1 MKPLQPPSVA
11 PQLAP
16 TKGIALHRQL
26 FLVLR
31 DQIMGGQFAPG
42 ALLPKEEALCERFGV
57 SRITVRRALADL
69 AAAQLV
75 ERKHGRGTFVGN
87 DLPLARKV
95 PSLSLI
101 DGLRKVA
108 AETEVTVLEVAL
120 QEPPAEV
127 ATLLQLEPGENAIH
141 ALRLRSVA
149 SQPLML
155 TDAWVPARFK
165 DQISV
170 KKLQT
175 HALYEILMAGGIE
188 FGRVVQE
195 FTAIAAD
202 PARAH
207 LLKTE
212 VSTPLLRISRLMHDV
227 DEQPVQYLAAYLS
240 PEHSRVLM
248 EIQAGEVNTLSSGQ
262 IVHDFP

>member
-1 MKPLQPPSVA
+1 MKSLPLPPAA
-11 PQLAP
+11 PHLAP

-42 ALLPKEEALCERFGV
+42 APLPKEEALCERFGV

-69 AAAQLV
+69 AAARLV
-75 ERKHGRGTFVGN
+75 EPKHGRGTFVGR
-87 DLPLARKV
+87 DLPLTRKV

-101 DGLRKVA
+101 DGLRQVA
-108 AETEVTVLEVAL
+108 AETKVTVLEVAL
-120 QEPPAEV
+120 QEPPADV
-127 ATLLQLEPGENAIH
+127 ATLLQLEPGEKAVH
-141 ALRLRSVA
+141 ALRVRSVA

-165 DQISV
+165 DQISAQ
-170 KKLQT
+170 KLRAQ
-175 HALYEILMAGGIE
+175 ALYEILMAGGIE

-195 FTAIAAD
+195 ITAIAAD
-202 PARAH
+202 PIRAQ

-212 VSTPLLRISRLMHDV
+212 VSTPLLRVCRLMHDM
-227 DEQPVQYLAAYLS
+227 DERPVQYLTAYLS
-240 PEHSRVLM
+240 PEHSRILM
-248 EIQAGEVNTLSSGQ
+248 EIQGGAVNTLSSGQ
-262 IVHDFP
+262 IVHDLP

>member
-1 MKPLQPPSVA
+1 MKSLPLPPVS

-69 AAAQLV
+69 ATAGLV

-95 PSLSLI
+95 PNLSLI

-108 AETEVTVLEVAL
+108 AETEVTVLEVEL
-120 QEPPAEV
+120 QEPPADV
-127 ATLLQLEPGENAIH
+127 AALLQLGPGEKAVH
-141 ALRLRSVA
+141 ALRLRNVA
-149 SQPLML
+149 AQPLML

-165 DQISV
+165 NQISV

-195 FTAIAAD
+195 ITAVAAD
-202 PARAH
+202 PVRAQ

-212 VSTPLLRISRLMHDV
+212 VSTPLLKICRLMHDL
-227 DEQPVQYLAAYLS
+227 EEHPIQYLTAYLS
-240 PEHSRVLM
+240 PEHSRILM
-248 EIQAGEVNTLSSGQ
+248 EIQGGAVNTLSSGQ